1 MPSFACVRKQVF
13 HNKNISCRQRIQRIR
28 CATNGTFDSA
38 KIVEHSK
45 TEARV
50 LQSEEALSLE
60 NFSMFAT

>member
-1 MPSFACVRKQVF
+1 MPSFACVRKQVY
-13 HNKNISCRQRIQRIR
+13 HNKDISCRQRIR
-28 CATNGTFDSA
+28 CTTNGTFDSA